1 MKNNTS
7 EGPKK
12 QWKRL
17 CASEGCEKLSQG
29 RKTNLMCMFHFKESG
44 GVAVYRRCC
53 VEGCAKQS
61 KGRKTK
67 YMCIAHHKIDEKK
80 IEATEALLSLG
91 MNSTASK
98 KREREDSNSESV
110 VAVNARPS
118 LKKLCTEAERA
129 LSGFTALKSFKH
141 ALPPP
146 PSINTQHLPAI
157 SNRFAMNPLGLV
169 VRNDSI
175 IAPKKAN
182 IEDQDDAKKSSKVV
196 LRNCKVSGCPK
207 WSQGLR
213 KKHMCNAHYTKSFDD
228 TVNATSSTPEE
239 PISASSHTTSLTSSG
254 KKDIM
259 KTIGEIIDREKKSIA
274 KPPPSINDN
283 KFCQDVTAKK
293 PQNVIQSSHKDLPNV
308 CKIPGCSNPSDGIRT
323 RFMCRSHNKQEGGM
337 NRFKCQHSGCEKR
350 SQGKRAGHMCVAHFR
365 EAGGVFRSNWKAC
378 KVDGCSKQSKG
389 PKAGNMCLVH
399 YRETGLKEEA
409 ERALGKPER
418 QLQEKSA
425 PPPLPPVRTE
435 RTSAEQLA
443 EFAASVQAPPPPSA
457 AALAAAAV
465 LGNNSITVHN
475 LEDFDLG
482 MALALRRAAVANPLA
497 GLTGA
502 TNLSIANIGRLA
514 QLSRAVW
521 PNGF

>member
-1 MKNNTS
+1 M
-7 EGPKK
+7 
-12 QWKRL
+12 
-17 CASEGCEKLSQG
+17 
-29 RKTNLMCMFHFKESG
+29 MCMFHFKESG

-53 VEGCAKQS
+53 VEGCTKQS

-91 MNSTASK
+91 MNNNASK
-98 KREREDSNSESV
+98 KRKSDDSNLESGL
-110 VAVNARPS
+110 AVSARPS

-129 LSGFTALKSFKH
+129 LSGFTGLNSYKH
-141 ALPPP
+141 APPP
-146 PSINTQHLPAI
+146 PPINTQQRPTITNFTLD
-157 SNRFAMNPLGLV
+157 PLGLA

-175 IAPKKAN
+175 VTQKKTKN
-182 IEDQDDAKKSSKVV
+182 EDQDASKKTSKMV
-196 LRNCKVSGCPK
+196 LRNCKVPGCPK

-228 TVNATSSTPEE
+228 AVIAAAPEE
-239 PISASSHTTSLTSSG
+239 TIISSRPTHQSAG

-259 KTIGEIIDREKKSIA
+259 KTIGEIIDREKKLIA
-274 KPPPSINDN
+274 KPPPTTNE
-283 KFCQDVTAKK
+283 KFCQDVDVTTKK

-308 CKIPGCSNPSDGIRT
+308 CKISGCSNPSDGIRT

-409 ERALGKPER
+409 ERALGQSEQQQDSSVPP
-418 QLQEKSA
+418 A
-425 PPPLPPVRTE
+425 PAVSIE

-443 EFAASVQAPPPPSA
+443 EFAASVPPPPAA

-465 LGNNSITVHN
+465 LHNNSITVHN

-482 MALALRRAAVANPLA
+482 MALALRRAANPLA